1 LFVAFTGKK
10 QPKQVHFFTKFRQN
24 AQISKSRVLAS
35 GFFMKSLSRSFN
47 QVLVSKVMVLTTS
60 LSTPHKE
67 NAPWKQALHSHIFWN
82 LFHVEL
88 YTSLSQGCTFCHPLQ
103 LLLSWRRNVV
113 TIVNSTQL
121 SLKWTWTIN
130 IYVCGSLNVLVEQ
143 NSLLKSFVPI
153 LFWTSAIR
161 NPFSFHQLPNSILR
175 ALSTNKSKFKN
186 NQRPDQHHRWKNK

>member
-10 QPKQVHFFTKFRQN
+10 QPKQVHFLKKFRQN

-67 NAPWKQALHSHIFWN
+67 NAPWKHALHSHIFWN

-88 YTSLSQGCTFCHPLQ
+88 YTSLSQGCTFVTAFAQ
-103 LLLSWRRNVV
+103 LAQKCRYHCELHTTESEMDLNYQHLRLRFSQCTGW
-113 TIVNSTQL
+113 TELTSEIFCSNSF
-121 SLKWTWTIN
+121 
-130 IYVCGSLNVLVEQ
+130 LNFSYQ
-143 NSLLKSFVPI
+143 KSF
-153 LFWTSAIR
+153 F
-161 NPFSFHQLPNSILR
+161 FS
-175 ALSTNKSKFKN
+175 STAKFYFASTFYK
-186 NQRPDQHHRWKNK
+186 